1 MLVRTSHLKGTTIE
15 GNLIPTLIDEIPILA
30 VMASQAEGPTIIKDA
45 AELKVKETNRID
57 TVTEG
62 LRAMGAT
69 ITPTEDGMIIQGSS
83 PQSGGQLLKG
93 AKINSYLDHRIAHVI
108 CSCWVNRRR
117 YNTDSGQPV
126 RGCVLS

>member
-62 LRAMGAT
+62 LRARA
-69 ITPTEDGMIIQGSS
+69 P
-83 PQSGGQLLKG
+83 LL
-93 AKINSYLDHRIAHVI
+93 L
-108 CSCWVNRRR
+108 RRK
-117 YNTDSGQPV
+117 TA
-126 RGCVLS
+126 